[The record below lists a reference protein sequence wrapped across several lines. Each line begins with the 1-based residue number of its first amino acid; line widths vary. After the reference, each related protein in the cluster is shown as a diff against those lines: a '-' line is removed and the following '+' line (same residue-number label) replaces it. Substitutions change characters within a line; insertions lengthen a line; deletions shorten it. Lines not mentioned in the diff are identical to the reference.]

1 MNSDLIQLYV
11 KLQGCMD
18 KLVQAVDENLITVI
32 SVIAGIVAV
41 ELFALIISI
50 CLCCNINS
58 KDDHYK
64 S

>member
-1 MNSDLIQLYV
+1 
-11 KLQGCMD
+11 MD
-18 KLVQAVDENLITVI
+18 KLLKAVDDNILTVVA
-32 SVIAGIVAV
+32 VIVGIVSV

-58 KDDHYK
+58 KEDHYK